1 MARRGRQ
8 GERSSHDFWE
18 SERTLAD
25 VEAEQAERPLL
36 DDGGLRCACGSEEF
50 LLEAYLHVVGGVP
63 RPEPVEVETLTC
75 PACSRE
81 YEAIQGE
88 GGRIL
93 RGDFLGWADLDE
105 EEDGY

>member
-1 MARRGRQ
+1 MARRGRH
-8 GERSSHDFWE
+8 GERSSQSNWE

-25 VEAEQAERPLL
+25 VEAEREEQPLL
-36 DDGGLRCACGSEEF
+36 DEAGLRCACGSEEF

-75 PACSRE
+75 PECSRE
-81 YEAIQGE
+81 FEAIQGE

-93 RGDFLGWADLDE
+93 RGDFLGYADLDE
-105 EEDGY
+105 DDDEY